1 MVAAFDRRSDRPAD
15 GQRKRA
21 VRTTVGERDR
31 RIVRR
36 PVEDHRLLAG
46 HPAHRLFVTSWDQAA
61 TYQVFNTYTM
71 SPEHS

>member
-1 MVAAFDRRSDRPAD
+1 
-15 GQRKRA
+15 